1 MKVLYFE
8 CAMGAAGDMLTAA
21 LLELFQDRQ
30 AVVNELNDLGIPNT
44 HFELEDSVK
53 CGISG
58 SHIHVIV
65 NGEEEDEHLH
75 DHHHEHDHDHDHEHH
90 HHHHSD
96 MRGISHIVNDHIKV
110 NEKVKKDIL
119 AVYQL
124 IGEAEAKVHNT
135 DIENIHFHEV
145 GTMDA
150 IADIT
155 AVCYLIDKLNADVI
169 YASPVHVGKGT
180 VKCAHGILPVPA
192 PATAEILKGIPIYSR
207 EEINGELCTPTGA
220 ALLKHFV
227 KEFRQMPLMSIE
239 KTGYGMGHKD
249 FVFANCVR
257 VFLGEDAS
265 QKKGEV
271 IELDFNVDDM
281 TGEEI
286 GFLND
291 SLLKN
296 GAYEAFVTPVYMKKN
311 RPGNLISVLC
321 SREKEEEL
329 VKLIFRH
336 STTIGIRETVK
347 DRFILDRGVQSVD
360 TPYGTIRRKVSSGY
374 GTNRAKYEYDDLSK
388 IAQENDISI
397 REILESIKD
406 E

>member
-1 MKVLYFE
+1 
-8 CAMGAAGDMLTAA
+8 
-21 LLELFQDRQ
+21 
-30 AVVNELNDLGIPNT
+30 
-44 HFELEDSVK
+44 
-53 CGISG
+53 
-58 SHIHVIV
+58 
-65 NGEEEDEHLH
+65 
-75 DHHHEHDHDHDHEHH
+75 
-90 HHHHSD
+90 
-96 MRGISHIVNDHIKV
+96 
-110 NEKVKKDIL
+110 
-119 AVYQL
+119 
-124 IGEAEAKVHNT
+124 
-135 DIENIHFHEV
+135 
-145 GTMDA
+145 MDA

-296 GAYEAFVTPVYMKKN
+296 GAHEAFVTPVYMKKN

-347 DRFILDRGVQSVD
+347 DRFILDREVQNVD

-388 IAQENDISI
+388 IAQEKDLSI